1 MEVRSVSQALAL
13 KLDAIKEKGGIKS
26 RDVAQLLATTPQTI
40 SRWQTGKTEPQGD
53 QLRKLLA
60 LEWLLGQLAE
70 LYTPDEAKL
79 WLFSPHRL
87 LHGDTPAERI
97 QAKGIDGIDD
107 VLALIYQIKEGAF
120 V

>member
-1 MEVRSVSQALAL
+1 MSQALAS
-13 KLDAIKEKGGIKS
+13 KLDAIKEKGGVRS
-26 RDVAQLLATTPQTI
+26 RDVAQLLDTTPQTI

-60 LEWLLGQLAE
+60 LEWMLGQLAE

-87 LHGDTPAERI
+87 LDGDSPAARI
-97 QAKGIDGIDD
+97 QSRGVDGIDE
-107 VLALIYQIKEGAF
+107 VLALISQLEEGAF

>member
-1 MEVRSVSQALAL
+1 MSQALAS
-13 KLDAIKEKGGIKS
+13 KLDAIKEQGGVKS
-26 RDVAQLLATTPQTI
+26 RDVAQLLDTTPQTI

-70 LYTPDEAKL
+70 LYAPDEAKL
-79 WLFSPHRL
+79 WLFSQHRL
-87 LHGDTPAERI
+87 LGGDSPAVRI
-97 QAKGIDGIDD
+97 QSRGMDGIDEI
-107 VLALIYQIKEGAF
+107 LALISQIKEGSF

>member
-1 MEVRSVSQALAL
+1 MSQALAS
-13 KLDAIKEKGGIKS
+13 KLDAIKEKGGVKS
-26 RDVAQLLATTPQTI
+26 RDVAQLLNTTPQTV
-40 SRWQTGKTEPQGD
+40 SRWQTGKTEPQGE
-53 QLRKLLA
+53 QLRKVLA

-87 LHGDTPAERI
+87 LKGETPAGRI
-97 QAKGIDGIDD
+97 QSKGMDGIDD
-107 VLALIYQIKEGAF
+107 VLALINQIKEGAF